1 MPGKRFDVL
10 LRSVAALPGAWLL
23 LVGEGPERAALERL
37 ARQLGVPDRVLLPGA
52 SGGEGPAGADGGAP
66 VPGLPGLL
74 AAMDVFASPSGEE
87 TFGISV
93 LEALA
98 AGLPVRHVTCPAID
112 ELPAAEAPGAR
123 RVGASTAELT
133 AELRGLRAADAYR
146 LPVPAAVR
154 RYDIGRT
161 AERLMA
167 VYTRLAGAAA
177 RPDAPSG
184 RLTAPAERLTGSRG
198 RPTPR
203 GEQMSTEPTEPAPPD
218 GAAPGRLARLRAR
231 LAPSR
236 VAAPAPGAARCPPGG
251 PSRCACCWGRA
262 AGAGYGLLK
271 APQYTATSYVVV
283 VPTAHT
289 DPATA
294 LGFAQAYG
302 RVAVNG
308 AVLREA
314 RPAAGLPLSTLQSA
328 VRSATSPDAPMIEI
342 SATAARPGRA
352 AVVANAVSRALTRHG
367 NHSAERTT
375 VRLLSFARAT
385 PPPGPPRP
393 R

>member
-1 MPGKRFDVL
+1 
-10 LRSVAALPGAWLL
+10 
-23 LVGEGPERAALERL
+23 
-37 ARQLGVPDRVLLPGA
+37 
-52 SGGEGPAGADGGAP
+52 
-66 VPGLPGLL
+66 
-74 AAMDVFASPSGEE
+74 
-87 TFGISV
+87 
-93 LEALA
+93 
-98 AGLPVRHVTCPAID
+98 
-112 ELPAAEAPGAR
+112 
-123 RVGASTAELT
+123 
-133 AELRGLRAADAYR
+133 
-146 LPVPAAVR
+146 
-154 RYDIGRT
+154 
-161 AERLMA
+161 
-167 VYTRLAGAAA
+167 
-177 RPDAPSG
+177 
-184 RLTAPAERLTGSRG
+184 
-198 RPTPR
+198 
-203 GEQMSTEPTEPAPPD
+203 MSTEPTEPAPPD

-236 VAAPAPGAARCPPGG
+236 AGRTRTRRRSLPAWWPVALCLLLGTG
-251 PSRCACCWGRA
+251 

-302 RVAVNG
+302 RVAAGG

-385 PPPGPPRP
+385 PPAGPTSPSLPVAAAVGGCAGGLLGGLIRLIRPRPGHRADLPGVPGPAAAPGTPAPAADRP
-393 R
+393 SPAQDRPAAAASPAAR